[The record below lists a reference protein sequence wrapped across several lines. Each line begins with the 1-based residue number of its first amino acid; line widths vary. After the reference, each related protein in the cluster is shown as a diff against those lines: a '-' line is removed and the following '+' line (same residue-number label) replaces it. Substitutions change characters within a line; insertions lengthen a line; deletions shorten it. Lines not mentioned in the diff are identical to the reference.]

1 MAASNYIEF
10 SQIENVLPP
19 ELIEKILKLLGYK
32 DICQAQLSCRR
43 WREIVGMGNLVNLAK
58 GKKDSND

>member
-1 MAASNYIEF
+1 MAASNNIEF

-19 ELIEKILKLLGYK
+19 ELIEKILRLLGYK

-43 WREIVGMGNLVNLAK
+43 WREIVGMGNLVNKAK
-58 GKKDSND
+58 GKKDSL